1 MGARGP
7 APKPAY
13 QRQRRNKDE
22 RPLVVVPPGERSPGR
37 PSAPSPPRRRWLR
50 ATERAWGSFWG
61 SDVASLVTPADMGAL
76 QRLHDLYDERERALR
91 GYRKQRLVEG
101 SMGQR
106 VINPLG
112 RAIATFDAEIRA
124 LEDRF
129 GLTPQARLR
138 LGVVFGEARRS
149 LDQINRDLDAEIEAD
164 EDEDDPRLPPAN

>member
-1 MGARGP
+1 MATRGP

-37 PSAPSPPRRRWLR
+37 PPSPLPPRRRWLR
-50 ATERAWGSFWG
+50 ATERAWEAFWG
-61 SDVASLVTPADMGAL
+61 SDVASLVTEADMPAIE
-76 QRLHDLYDERERALR
+76 RLHDLRDERERALR
-91 GYRKQRLVEG
+91 GYRKERLVKG

-106 VINPLG
+106 VINPL
-112 RAIATFDAEIRA
+112 AKAMMALDAEIRA

-149 LDQINRDLDAEIEAD
+149 LDQINRELDAELEAQD
-164 EDEDDPRLPPAN
+164 DEDDPRLASAD